1 MTRINFNRVLLGGLL
16 AGAVLNIGDF
26 LLNEPVLGEQ
36 WKSALEVY
44 GMESPGASAIAW
56 FVIMDFIIGAALVW
70 LYAAIR
76 PRFGAGVM
84 TAVVSGLI
92 VWFFAWLWNNGG
104 LMAMGTFPTKLL
116 MIATIWGFFQLPIA
130 AIAGAWLYKE
140 E

>member
-1 MTRINFNRVLLGGLL
+1 MTKINFNRVLLGGLL

-44 GMESPGASAIAW
+44 GMESPGSSAIAW

-104 LMAMGTFPTKLL
+104 LMAMGTFPTKML
-116 MIATIWGFFQLPIA
+116 MIATVWGFFQLPIA

>member
-1 MTRINFNRVLLGGLL
+1 MTKINFNRVLLGGLL

-44 GMESPGASAIAW
+44 GMDSPGSSAIAW

-116 MIATIWGFFQLPIA
+116 MIATIWGLFQLPIA

>member
-1 MTRINFNRVLLGGLL
+1 MTKINFNRVLLGGLL

-44 GMESPGASAIAW
+44 GMESPGSSAIAW

>member
-16 AGAVLNIGDF
+16 AGAVLSIGDF
-26 LLNEPVLGEQ
+26 LLNKPVLGEQ

-44 GMESPGASAIAW
+44 GMESPGTSTLAW
-56 FVIMDFIIGAALVW
+56 LIIMDFIVGAAMVW

-140 E
+140 

>member
-1 MTRINFNRVLLGGLL
+1 MTKINFNRVLLGGLL

-44 GMESPGASAIAW
+44 GMDSPGASAITW
-56 FVIMDFIIGAALVW
+56 FVIMDFIVGAALVW

-84 TAVVSGLI
+84 TAIVSGLI

-140 E
+140 